1 MHAGEPSHPD
11 NLHKATPDDMPSTTI
26 EWDPPVNAGGDNIT
40 IQMYRITISEISY
53 SEEENGTARSHTITP
68 DGTGV
73 MFNTPYEVEVTAI
86 NTCGL
91 ESNPAVIAFTI
102 EAGGN

>member
-1 MHAGEPSHPD
+1 
-11 NLHKATPDDMPSTTI
+11 MPFTTI
-26 EWDPPVNAGGDNIT
+26 MWDPPVYTGGDETFIQTYT
-40 IQMYRITISEISY
+40 IRIPGTSY
-53 SEEENGTARSHTITP
+53 SEEENGTARSHTITA

-86 NTCGL
+86 NECEY
-91 ESNPAVIAFTI
+91 ESDPAVIIVNI